1 MKVSCVFEMACKPWQ
16 PCNNTFYDFEIT
28 RFQTLTRP
36 GSAQICLPCARSR
49 GRVGF
54 RFLAH
59 FYFLFF
65 KGATTLISTDFYMN
79 SLKSG
84 HWTEK
89 GAKQAAQP
97 GCLPDTLP
105 CARHLLH
112 RLLKFTPWKQHTES
126 GYSLLTATGAAALVW
141 PFSSCPFPP
150 LSSEMFGLADVEK
163 LVSPRSS
170 L

>member
-1 MKVSCVFEMACKPWQ
+1 MKVSCVFEMACKPLQ
-16 PCNNTFYDFEIT
+16 SSNNTFYDFEIT
-28 RFQTLTRP
+28 RYQTLTRP
-36 GSAQICLPCARSR
+36 GSVQVCLPCARSR
-49 GRVGF
+49 GRVEF

-59 FYFLFF
+59 FLI
-65 KGATTLISTDFYMN
+65 KECATTLIFSRFLHEFIEKR
-79 SLKSG
+79 SLNL
-84 HWTEK
+84 K

-112 RLLKFTPWKQHTES
+112 RLLKFTPWKQYAES
-126 GYSLLTATGAAALVW
+126 GYSLLTATGAAARVW

-150 LSSEMFGLADVEK
+150 LSSEMFGLEDVEK